1 MSYLRSPDI
10 KFQCL
15 CLLESL
21 HMENM
26 QFDREESSYIIELSV
41 KSINQTPGELAK
53 RGEVMHKVT
62 QVSMKAEINIL
73 KD

>member
-10 KFQCL
+10 KSLCL

-21 HMENM
+21 HMENC

-41 KSINQTPGELAK
+41 KSINQTRGELAK
-53 RGEVMHKVT
+53 WGELMHKVT
-62 QVSMKAEINIL
+62 EVSIRAQILIL
-73 KD
+73 KV